1 MMRQV
6 SACLELASA
15 PCVCSAF
22 LLYIS
27 RIRSSKQN
35 IISVSTSSLIFL
47 HLGIMSCFQS
57 NLLKCCQQICPY
69 PADIIWFSLK
79 LTLPSYREMISFSIS
94 ISLIFPYHMSWW
106 ICVQIFKVFSRST
119 VLFLHISSF
128 WHWTDVQNAKQM
140 FQGFACYIY
149 MHTEE

>member
-1 MMRQV
+1 
-6 SACLELASA
+6 
-15 PCVCSAF
+15 
-22 LLYIS
+22 
-27 RIRSSKQN
+27 
-35 IISVSTSSLIFL
+35 
-47 HLGIMSCFQS
+47 MSCFQS

-94 ISLIFPYHMSWW
+94 ISLIIPYHMSRR
-106 ICVQIFKVFSRST
+106 ICVQFFKVFSRST
-119 VLFLHISSF
+119 VLCLHVSSF

-149 MHTEE
+149 MDTEEWETYFIARPELLSKIYSMDFSQDLFQWITEMWLKMKCGICVKIFR